1 MLIEQGGSTEQ
12 RRSTDAE
19 SFEATVEPDSWVLS
33 YVDLLLLMV
42 TLFVLLLSYQ
52 QQVLKKTQEDAS
64 KLVLEPAVLEPAVK
78 VKPILL
84 DQVYINDLKGK
95 VSFLEE
101 NNQVRLAMS
110 DQLLFLPGDAALSR
124 SGELVLD
131 ELAVMLNVHPSKI
144 LVEGHTDNQV
154 ISTPRFQSNWELS
167 SARASSVTRH
177 LIGKGVSPIRL
188 SAIGYAD
195 TRPIQGNASR
205 QGRKEN
211 RRVELVLT
219 VPE

>member
-1 MLIEQGGSTEQ
+1 
-12 RRSTDAE
+12 
-19 SFEATVEPDSWVLS
+19 
-33 YVDLLLLMV
+33 MV

-52 QQVLKKTQEDAS
+52 QQALKKTQENAS
-64 KLVLEPAVLEPAVK
+64 NIPIEPVAK
-78 VKPILL
+78 VRPILL
-84 DQVYINDLKGK
+84 DRVYINDLKGK
-95 VSFLEE
+95 VIFLEE

-110 DQLLFLPGDAALSR
+110 DQLLFLPGDATLSR
-124 SGELVLD
+124 SGELVLN

-144 LVEGHTDNQV
+144 LVEGHTDNND

-177 LIGKGVSPIRL
+177 LIGMGISPSRL

-195 TRPIQGNASR
+195 TQPIRANNTR
-205 QGRKEN
+205 QGRKVN

-219 VPE
+219 APE